1 MFFGDCDSENLLFQL
16 VLVKHNLFT
25 SHSFSN
31 ITFETCI
38 DKLYKDIIVVFER
51 FTRVKVQVHDVLFGL
66 LDAPTLKRILFG
78 YKVVQTAAK

>member
-1 MFFGDCDSENLLFQL
+1 M
-16 VLVKHNLFT
+16 
-25 SHSFSN
+25 
-31 ITFETCI
+31 
-38 DKLYKDIIVVFER
+38 VFER